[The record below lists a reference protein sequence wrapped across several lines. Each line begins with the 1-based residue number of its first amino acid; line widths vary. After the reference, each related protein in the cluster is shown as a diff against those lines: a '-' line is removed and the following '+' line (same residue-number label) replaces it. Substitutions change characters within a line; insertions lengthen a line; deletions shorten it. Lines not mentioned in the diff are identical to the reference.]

1 MENIRLPEDFTDQVM
16 RKIEV
21 RERARTRRTRAIA
34 VAGGILG
41 GTLLS
46 AAVALLISHYGMALT
61 LPAGAARSHDIAG
74 FITGFFSNISAALH
88 GALAI
93 PAVPLSV
100 PVSPYCSSPWP
111 VSGMTA
117 VTAGTT
123 SAPPQNSAKKPE
135 MPSQK

>member
-46 AAVALLISHYGMALT
+46 AAVALLISHHGMALT

-93 PAVPLSV
+93 PAGPVVSAGLAVLLLAMAGLWHDRRHSRHDLS
-100 PVSPYCSSPWP
+100 
-111 VSGMTA
+111 
-117 VTAGTT
+117 T
-123 SAPPQNSAKKPE
+123 SAE
-135 MPSQK
+135 